1 MPEVKDIHDQ
11 KDIDELNTLLNEQEA
26 EELADGDDIPDMTY
40 DCD

>member
-11 KDIDELNTLLNEQEA
+11 NDIDELNTLLNEQEA
-26 EELADGDDIPDMTY
+26 EELADGDDTPDMTY